1 MAVHGCRKESYKNPS
16 RYFRE
21 KKLASQTFGSFPYLS
36 TRIFPALYNINLYPS
51 DWAET
56 DLVELARH
64 QVAAN
69 KLPACLVLSWN
80 RGLWFDGA
88 GGETWNSFI
97 PKGGAILDGKLKS
110 PKSYTHEDGFGERG
124 KLLDEFSSASLKG
137 GGYLVGDP
145 ENCVREATPEDA
157 KLGELQ
163 GNMII
168 IPHGLIECHACGDLK
183 GECFCPESECYSDK
197 VWKVSCRCEND
208 NLCSACGEPLFHHKL
223 DACFFDKISSGILH
237 VAGYCAMSHQ
247 CNANIESQI
256 NQPGETS

>member
-1 MAVHGCRKESYKNPS
+1 MSVHGCRKESYRNPS

-21 KKLASQTFGSFPYLS
+21 KKLASQPFGSFPYLS

-51 DWAET
+51 VWAEIE
-56 DLVELARH
+56 LVEFARH

-80 RGLWFDGA
+80 RGLWFDVSGN
-88 GGETWNSFI
+88 ENWSSSI
-97 PKGGAILDGKLKS
+97 PKGGMILDGKLKA
-110 PKSYTHEDGFGERG
+110 PQGYFLEEDFGGRS

-145 ENCVREATPEDA
+145 ENCVREATTEDVQ
-157 KLGELQ
+157 LGELK
-163 GNMII
+163 GNS
-168 IPHGLIECHACGDLK
+168 IPSGLKVCRVCDDLY
-183 GECFCPESECYSDK
+183 GECFYPESECYSDK

>member
-1 MAVHGCRKESYKNPS
+1 MPVHGCRKESYKNPS

-36 TRIFPALYNINLYPS
+36 TRVFPALYNINLYPS
-51 DWAET
+51 DWSES

-110 PKSYTHEDGFGERG
+110 PHGFTLEEKFGERS
-124 KLLDEFSSASLKG
+124 KLLDKFSSATLRG

-157 KLGELQ
+157 QLGGLK
-163 GNMII
+163 GNI
-168 IPHGLIECHACGDLK
+168 IPHRLTECLVCGELK
-183 GECFCPESECYSDK
+183 GECFYPESACYSDK
-197 VWKVSCRCEND
+197 VWKVRCRCENG
-208 NLCSACGEPLFHHKL
+208 NLCADCGEPLADHKL
-223 DACFFDKISSGILH
+223 DSCYFDKESLGILH
-237 VAGYCAMSHQ
+237 VAGYIALSHV
-247 CNANIESQI
+247 CGAR
-256 NQPGETS
+256 